1 MAQPFAPMV
10 GSCGRLANLF
20 EGARM
25 CSGADLERIHGE
37 PVNASVCCCRS
48 GDAYPGTMWS
58 ALGRTT
64 TILALCLAIG
74 LHWAAL
80 QSVAWTAMLIEY
92 SKHATLRQALT
103 QTFDGDHP
111 CAMCKGINAAQHSP
125 KKQQTPPVVSKP
137 DLICTTRTFELIQ
150 SFERFQSPRSSTVF
164 SEDGESPPVPPPRL
178 ELS

>member
-1 MAQPFAPMV
+1 MPPYAV
-10 GSCGRLANLF
+10 
-20 EGARM
+20 
-25 CSGADLERIHGE
+25 
-37 PVNASVCCCRS
+37 VTRS

-58 ALGRTT
+58 ALGRAT

-125 KKQQTPPVVSKP
+125 QKQHAPSPPVSKP
-137 DLICTTRTFELIQ
+137 DLICTTRTFDFIR
-150 SFERFQSPRSSTVF
+150 SFAHFRFAQGGAVF
-164 SEDGESPPVPPPRL
+164 SKRGESPPVPPPRA
-178 ELS
+178 LS